1 VRRKGL
7 FHCSMPSLLSR
18 MREIR
23 EKILLA
29 EGLLAGRVQPQAFD
43 SLIPLVVPG
52 SLLDSLPSRSLKSD
66 LVELR
71 WIAAEDDHGEAFSEP
86 EK

>member
-1 VRRKGL
+1 
-7 FHCSMPSLLSR
+7 

-29 EGLLAGRVQPQAFD
+29 EGLLAGRVQPEALD
-43 SLIPLVVPG
+43 SLIPLVVSG
-52 SLLDSLPSRSLKSD
+52 SLFDSLPPSSLKSD
-66 LVELR
+66 FVELR
-71 WIAAEDDHGEAFSEP
+71 WIAAEDDHRGAFSEP